1 MGHAQ
6 RLVLNVGNMHAL
18 AYALT
23 GTHIDAVLE
32 HHTGELS
39 TERLAQMTADMQ
51 QGSLAQDTVFNSNG
65 HGVHYVTTP
74 PYQADITIV
83 TGPRRGAVMPH
94 LPNAH
99 AAAPHG
105 DMMLSGSFGLLDGF
119 AYRFPQAQEFVDGL
133 RGP

>member
-1 MGHAQ
+1 MPT
-6 RLVLNVGNMHAL
+6 LNSVKSAKENRQVIFYG
-18 AYALT
+18 
-23 GTHIDAVLE
+23 IF
-32 HHTGELS
+32 
-39 TERLAQMTADMQ
+39 
-51 QGSLAQDTVFNSNG
+51 FNSNG

-133 RGP
+133 HGP